1 MAGKTF
7 SRTQIQKIV
16 DGMTARDIFSA
27 MPSQADT
34 GGLKGA
40 EVAGA
45 VFDAAAAR
53 QGHGEQALDR
63 VSAQDAIWLAQEIS
77 EAINVGGPKAN
88 GTEESPPSADIG
100 DSAQS

>member
-1 MAGKTF
+1 MATKFF
-7 SRTQIQKIV
+7 SRAQAQKIV

-34 GGLKGA
+34 GNLNGA

-53 QGHGEQALDR
+53 QGHGENALDR
-63 VSAQDAIWLAQEIS
+63 VAAADAIWLAQEIS
-77 EAINVGGPKAN
+77 EAINVGGPKAD
-88 GTEESPPSADIG
+88 GTGESLPSADTG
-100 DSAQS
+100 DSALS